1 MAVIDELLVGLG
13 FEYDSKEL
21 DKFKNDVDK
30 TVTSIKQFATVVIS
44 ATAALTAFVAAS
56 ANASDEQGKLADE
69 IGVSVEEI
77 DALEFA
83 LKRSGGTAQGMA
95 DALRQL
101 SVRAAE
107 TARGVGEG
115 IEAFGLLGISVS
127 DTQGDVK
134 STSDL
139 LLEISDRFKN
149 LSQSRQIELA
159 DKLGIRGALR
169 LLQQTPAGIQKL
181 IQEAKALG
189 VTTREDAVISAE
201 FNDSLTDFWQITKEI
216 SRVLTR
222 SLAPALTKSNKVIED
237 WWKRNKAVI
246 ELNIPK
252 YVDMATKAFNALA
265 IAAAGFI
272 TYQALNLLISIAT
285 AVRGVAVAAFLADG
299 AFALLPFALAAL
311 GLAFVAATEDAH
323 GFFKGQQSIFGD
335 LEKKYPE
342 YKRTI
347 DDIAAV
353 FDTMATLTL
362 MIFKGWGEIFNLF
375 RSNEGTVEKATPGS
389 AQAQEPLTVTGG
401 LAAIGRGVRSVGEF
415 GGNVLGF
422 LGDVTGISP
431 LETRSPN
438 IVAPTGGNKTSNVN
452 VDTVN
457 VNVNAASGDP
467 KEIATQVSNIFTQT
481 TNDLKTAV
489 DQ

>member
-21 DKFKNDVDK
+21 DKFKSDVDK

-69 IGVSVEEI
+69 IGVSVGEI

-115 IEAFGLLGISVS
+115 VEAFSLLGISAE
-127 DTQGDVK
+127 DTQG
-134 STSDL
+134 SISNL
-139 LLEISDRFKN
+139 LLEISDRFKD
-149 LSQSRQIELA
+149 LSQTQQIELA

-169 LLQQTPAGIQKL
+169 LLQQTPEGIQKL
-181 IQEAKALG
+181 IQEAKELG
-189 VTTREDAVISAE
+189 VTTRKDAAISAE

-222 SLAPALTKSNKVIED
+222 SLAPALTKSNKIIED

-252 YVDMATKAFNALA
+252 YVNLATKAFKALT

-272 TYQALNLLISIAT
+272 TFQALNLLVSMAT
-285 AVRGVAVAAFLADG
+285 AIRGVAVAAFLADG
-299 AFALLPFALAAL
+299 ALAVLPIALALL
-311 GLAFVAATEDAH
+311 GVAFVAATEDAH
-323 GFFKGQQSIFGD
+323 GFFKGQQSLFGD

-375 RSNEGTVEKATPGS
+375 GSNEKTMSKAMPG
-389 AQAQEPLTVTGG
+389 AAKAPEPLTVTSG
-401 LAAIGRGVRSVGEF
+401 LAAIGRGVQSVGEF

-431 LETRSPN
+431 LESRSPD
-438 IVAPTGGNKTSNVN
+438 ILAPTSSNRTSNVN
-452 VDTVN
+452 VDSVSI
-457 VNVNAASGDP
+457 NVNANSADP
-467 KEIATQVSNIFTQT
+467 KAVADQVSNIFTQT